1 MGFKYMYHLLI
12 FIFFNHKIKKPK
24 SKIGI
29 DTFPLWKL
37 TPSNPTSQ
45 FLLSQLP
52 VAAHNSVPYFPKV
65 TVPFPSLSGNVRN
78 TDSDR
83 PLIDT
88 DNRSFPNQNTKKKL
102 KKTTPTFPNPNFFGG
117 FGHTLTNLF
126 LKKFYRKLKK
136 LSKFFSIPDNFFSK
150 NGILLVKSNYLLF

>member
-1 MGFKYMYHLLI
+1 MYHLLI
-12 FIFFNHKIKKPK
+12 FIFFSTTKLRSPNPK
-24 SKIGI
+24 SEWTLFRFGS
-29 DTFPLWKL
+29 WH
-37 TPSNPTSQ
+37 PSNPTSQ

-102 KKTTPTFPNPNFFGG
+102 KKTTPTFPNPNFFGR

-136 LSKFFSIPDNFFSK
+136 LSKFFSIPDNFFFQKWYIISK
-150 NGILLVKSNYLLF
+150 IQLFIVLKA